1 MLLASRSTLPG
12 FDFSVLSEFRARL
25 VEHSAA
31 ERLLDVLLEACQRNG
46 WLAGGGRQRT
56 DSTHVLARVRRLN
69 RIDLVGE
76 TLRAALNA
84 LAVVA
89 PDWLQQHSLSD
100 WWERYALPFDVTR
113 LAKSAAQMEAM
124 ALTVGQD
131 GLTLLAAMEA
141 ESQVLWLREIPAVQ
155 TLQQVW
161 AQHYQVRE
169 GTLLWRPRDDLP
181 PASASLCLPL

>member
-1 MLLASRSTLPG
+1 LP
-12 FDFSVLSEFRARL
+12 V
-25 VEHSAA
+25 
-31 ERLLDVLLEACQRNG
+31 
-46 WLAGGGRQRT
+46 
-56 DSTHVLARVRRLN
+56 
-69 RIDLVGE
+69 
-76 TLRAALNA
+76 
-84 LAVVA
+84 
-89 PDWLQQHSLSD
+89 

-113 LAKSAAQMEAM
+113 LAKSEAQREAM

-181 PASASLCLPL
+181 PASALIASPYDVEARYALKRSTEWVGDTSASDRDL